1 MGKGLMGRLVIGFTE
16 SASFNGAALDKTTGH
31 IKMK

>member
-1 MGKGLMGRLVIGFTE
+1 MGRLAIGFTE

-31 IKMK
+31 IKVR